1 VDPDPDPGGPK
12 ACGSVSATL
21 KSTTLG
27 GNINTNLLLLDH
39 VGLPED
45 LHGVDVAGVHL
56 LYEPHLPEGALPDH
70 LERLEIVHAKAR
82 TLQAQKLSLFGGVLA
97 ALF

>member
-1 VDPDPDPGGPK
+1 MDPDPGSPK
-12 ACGSVSATL
+12 NIRIRIPTL
-21 KSTTLG
+21 ESTTVG
-27 GNINTNLLLLDH
+27 GFIINTNLLLLDH

-45 LHGVDVAGVHL
+45 LHGVDVSGVHL

-70 LERLEIVHAKAR
+70 LERLEVVHAKAR
-82 TLQAQKLSLFGGVLA
+82 ALQAQKFSLFGGVLA

>member
-1 VDPDPDPGGPK
+1 MDPDPGGGPK
-12 ACGSVSATL
+12 TCGSRSPTL
-21 KSTTLG
+21 ESTTLG
-27 GNINTNLLLLDH
+27 GFIINTNLLLLDH

-82 TLQAQKLSLFGGVLA
+82 ALQAQKLSLFGGVLA
-97 ALF
+97 ALL